1 MHRLERGF
9 KGEVRHAL
17 ANKHDHHRVTKYP
30 FKIMQAG
37 GYIINS
43 RSATQNCTTIRD
55 LQWSSA
61 VAACS
66 SHPEH
71 TMASRKH
78 SGELD
83 HLREKSGN
91 NLNSRF
97 ARQNCSTLGD
107 LPVVIDAVTAC
118 SLTARCAAARI
129 VREDVGRKAS
139 KMLDGNKENSHQI

>member
-1 MHRLERGF
+1 MVISRGRVQF
-9 KGEVRHAL
+9 SSRAHHGE
-17 ANKHDHHRVTKYP
+17 P
-30 FKIMQAG
+30 QAFG
-37 GYIINS
+37 
-43 RSATQNCTTIRD
+43 
-55 LQWSSA
+55 
-61 VAACS
+61 
-66 SHPEH
+66 
-71 TMASRKH
+71 K
-78 SGELD
+78 LD

-139 KMLDGNKENSHQI
+139 KMLECTKDEAHQR